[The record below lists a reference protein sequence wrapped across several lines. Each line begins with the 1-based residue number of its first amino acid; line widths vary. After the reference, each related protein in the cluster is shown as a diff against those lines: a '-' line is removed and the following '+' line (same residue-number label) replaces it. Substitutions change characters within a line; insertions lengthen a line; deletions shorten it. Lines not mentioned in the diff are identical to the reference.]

1 MPRIEPRFYDCPS
14 RNVMTL
20 LTAVP
25 RIFTTAKEV
34 NKKCDIH
41 MVLLVRVCVC
51 DTASANSLCTRAI
64 SIRLVRVRE
73 FRITTVT
80 ETAAWWSQSAGGAR
94 MNCTK

>member
-1 MPRIEPRFYDCPS
+1 MPGIEPRFYDYPS
-14 RNVMTL
+14 RNVTTL

-41 MVLLVRVCVC
+41 MILLVHVCVIQLVL
-51 DTASANSLCTRAI
+51 TAYAPQLSV
-64 SIRLVRVRE
+64 LVRARE
-73 FRITTVT
+73 FRITIVT
-80 ETAAWWSQSAGGAR
+80 ETAAWWSYSAGGTR